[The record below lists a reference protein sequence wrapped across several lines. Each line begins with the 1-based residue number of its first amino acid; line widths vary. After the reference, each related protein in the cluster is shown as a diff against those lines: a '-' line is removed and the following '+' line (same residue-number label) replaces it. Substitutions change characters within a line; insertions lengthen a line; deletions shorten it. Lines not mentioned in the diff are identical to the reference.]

1 MTLGALTALRERQI
15 SVPGALSI
23 VGFDDPLWARHLDP
37 ALTVVTQPIVEMAK
51 TATALLLSLLQDPEA
66 IRLEVFPPDL
76 VIRHS
81 TAPFKDQ

>member
-1 MTLGALTALRERQI
+1 LKSCGRK
-15 SVPGALSI
+15 GALSI

-51 TATALLLSLLQDPEA
+51 TANALLLSLLEDPEA

-76 VIRHS
+76 VIRQS
-81 TAPFKDQ
+81 TAPFRDQ